1 MILYG
6 SEAKNQIEREIRD
19 CLEILAPSGEKIVLH
34 TFRTGEDPSQ
44 IAYENQI
51 KKRCASLGIT
61 VASDVID
68 SETDMIRALDLAGED
83 PLTDGVLLFQPLP
96 KDWNTIDVVS
106 HIAAAKDV
114 DGALGEMSAFVPCTA
129 EACIRLI
136 RAYGID
142 PKGKQ
147 CVVVGRSATVGKPLR
162 KELERLGAFV
172 TVCHSK
178 TVDLAEETRKAELL
192 FVACGKPKL
201 IGANCVSEGQIVIDV
216 GFHSTENG
224 ICGDV
229 DTEAVAKI
237 VQDYSPVPK
246 GVGTVT
252 MPTLLLHTVKSHLRR
267 TKHETACAR
276 Y

>member
-19 CLEILAPSGEKIVLH
+19 RLAILAPGGEQVVLH
-34 TFRTGEDPSQ
+34 TFRSGEDPSQ

-51 KKRCASLGIT
+51 KKRCASLGIS

-68 SETDMIRALDLAGED
+68 SEREMIRALDRAADD
-83 PLTDGVLLFQPLP
+83 PLTDGILLFQPLP
-96 KDWNTIDVVS
+96 KDWNTAEVVS
-106 HIAAAKDV
+106 HIAPAQDV
-114 DGALGEMSAFVPCTA
+114 DGALGETSAFVPCTA

-147 CVVVGRSATVGKPLR
+147 CVVVGRSATVGRPLR
-162 KELERLGAFV
+162 RELERLGAFV

-178 TVDLAEETRKAELL
+178 TIDLAAETRKAELL

-201 IGANCVSEGQIVIDV
+201 IGADCVSEGQIVIDV
-216 GFHSTENG
+216 GFHSTESG

-229 DTEAVAKI
+229 DADAISGI
-237 VQDYSPVPK
+237 VQSYSPVPK

-252 MPTLLLHTVKSHLRR
+252 MPTLLLHTVESHLRR
-267 TKHETACAR
+267 TGHETACAR